1 MVDSTRIKLL
11 PEGVTGE
18 ESEKGLVGWQKEMN
32 TLQKSLQDELS
43 EKEMD
48 EVFAIICETRE
59 ISERGVQRFR
69 IKMVRSNP
77 SDFVCLCDRVL
88 VSTGTR
94 FFVAEKFF

>member
-1 MVDSTRIKLL
+1 ML

-32 TLQKSLQDELS
+32 TLQKSFQDELS

-48 EVFAIICETRE
+48 EVYAIICETRE

-69 IKMVRSNP
+69 IDIVRSNP